1 MKILYFLVGMFL
13 LIGVASAATYNV
25 PAQYKTIQKAINVAH
40 DGDTIKV
47 ASGTYKEYLDI
58 NGKQLTLIGSKFPK
72 IYGIRIEAAGQG
84 KIYNFAITK
93 NGIGITDSAGNIIRN
108 CAFTNCYL
116 GIQGGTASDNII
128 LNNKFTKGGIDLYE
142 SYDNSIIGNTV
153 TSAKI
158 GLALRDGSSCKT
170 ITKNTFKNCQ
180 IGVWSE
186 YLPSILIGNTYPGT
200 KTKVKIVL
208 P

>member
-1 MKILYFLVGMFL
+1 MPVVSSTLRLVTAYVALPLVGMFL

-72 IYGIRIEAAGQG
+72 IYGIKIEQSGQG

-93 NGIGITDSAGNIIRN
+93 NGIDITDSAGNIIRN
-108 CAFTNCYL
+108 CALTNGDRFRCK
-116 GIQGGTASDNII
+116 NII
-128 LNNKFTKGGIDLYE
+128 NGIY
-142 SYDNSIIGNTV
+142 
-153 TSAKI
+153 
-158 GLALRDGSSCKT
+158 
-170 ITKNTFKNCQ
+170 
-180 IGVWSE
+180 
-186 YLPSILIGNTYPGT
+186 
-200 KTKVKIVL
+200 
-208 P
+208 